1 MTEEIH
7 MNIEVG
13 KVTQET
19 KGLRP
24 GLEAVPPT
32 GGPIG

>member
-1 MTEEIH
+1 

-19 KGLRP
+19 KGHAS
-24 GLEAVPPT
+24 GAEVSPPQ
-32 GGPIG
+32 GGQG